1 MDFAF
6 NEQQRAIRDS
16 VARFSAD
23 VLAPGYRQRDR
34 DGRIERS
41 VIRQMGQMGLL
52 GGELPEAFGGSGL
65 DCVTAGI
72 IVEEIPGV
80 TSTSAISPCWPR
92 STARSSPS
100 TPPRNWPGSGWARS
114 PPGRRSSASP

>member
-72 IVEEIPGV
+72 IVEEISRGDFNVGYIPLL
-80 TSTSAISPCWPR
+80 
-92 STARSSPS
+92 
-100 TPPRNWPGSGWARS
+100 
-114 PPGRRSSASP
+114 